1 MKQLKR
7 YEVKYIH
14 MEEKIN
20 REDWSISMMCW
31 YAVLIWFASSLFSQ
45 VLHIAKYGAPY
56 DVDIM
61 LESIG
66 PYAWVIIGIE
76 LAIWTMISMYC
87 AMKIVKRFGMGVE
100 KTPSRDSS
108 APQA

>member
-1 MKQLKR
+1 MDKKT
-7 YEVKYIH
+7 
-14 MEEKIN
+14 N
-20 REDWSISMMCW
+20 REDWSVSMMCW

-45 VLHIAKYGAPY
+45 MLHIAKFGVPY

-66 PYAWVIIGIE
+66 PYAWIIIGLE
-76 LAIWTMISMYC
+76 LAIWIMISIYC
-87 AMKIVKRFGMGVE
+87 VTKTIKRFGIRVD
-100 KTPSRDSS
+100 KTPSTDSS

>member
-1 MKQLKR
+1 MDKKT
-7 YEVKYIH
+7 
-14 MEEKIN
+14 N
-20 REDWSISMMCW
+20 REDWSISIMCW

-45 VLHIAKYGAPY
+45 MLHIAKYGVPY

-66 PYAWVIIGIE
+66 PYAWIVISIE
-76 LAIWTMISMYC
+76 LAIWTMISVYC
-87 AMKIVKRFGMGVE
+87 VAKIVKRFGTGVE
-100 KTPSRDSS
+100 KTTSMDSS